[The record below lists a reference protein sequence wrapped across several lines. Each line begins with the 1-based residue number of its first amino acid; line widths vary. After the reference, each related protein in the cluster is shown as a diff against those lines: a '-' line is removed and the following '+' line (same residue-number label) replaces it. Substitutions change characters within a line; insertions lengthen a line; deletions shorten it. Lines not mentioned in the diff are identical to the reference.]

1 MSKLYAWRED
11 HTYLFIAKIAADL
24 FNYPVEIVIVPKGDP
39 LNNDK
44 EFKAKKAHGN
54 FPFFE
59 SAEGEIVFE
68 SSVIAAHIA
77 RISGNEDFLGKTAFE
92 RALVSQFV
100 SIAHSGVWP
109 KNYEFFFTVL
119 GHNDAVAKATAGIEA
134 SKAHARQFDAA
145 LEGKDWFVGD
155 AFTLA
160 DLSLFI
166 SLAFP
171 FTLIYDADFR
181 ETIPNLDAWWQKMS
195 KLPVVASTT
204 GYFKAAEKSVFKPV
218 AQ

>member
-11 HTYLFIAKIAADL
+11 HVYLFIAKIAANL
-24 FNYPVEIVIVPKGDP
+24 FNYPVEIVVVPKEDP

-44 EFKAKKAHGN
+44 EFKAKKAHGS

-68 SSVIAAHIA
+68 SSPIAAHIA
-77 RISGNEDFLGKTAFE
+77 RISGNEAFLGNTAFE
-92 RALVSQFV
+92 RAQVTQFV

-119 GHNDAVAKATAGIEA
+119 GHNDDVAKATAGIEA
-134 SKAHARQFDAA
+134 GKVLARQLDAA

-166 SLAFP
+166 ALLFP
-171 FTLIYDADFR
+171 FTLVYDAEFR
-181 ETIPNLDAWWQKMS
+181 ETIPNLDAWWQKVS
-195 KLPVVASTT
+195 KLPVVASST
-204 GYFKAAEKSVFKPV
+204 GYLKVAEKSLFKPV